1 MGMHQQRWDIAKIR
15 RRHKA
20 YRNLLLLELVMI
32 WLIPFSQ
39 RFPLIIDLGAV
50 ALEVFFLN
58 LVVHLSVLR
67 SGRRLVYS
75 LGGCSLLVEL
85 LWIMSRHGS
94 AAAAMAAPWIGSLA
108 LLRFVL
114 FVLFFGLVQVRLV
127 RSLIREPFVTTS
139 VLMGA
144 AAGYVLIGL
153 LGGVLLNTLF
163 LLHPVAFG
171 GLPSPPDATLTMASL
186 ELLTTV
192 GSGALVS
199 SNLAAQ
205 AAAFTITLT
214 GQMYV
219 AILIALVLGRFH
231 RRVPH

>member
-1 MGMHQQRWDIAKIR
+1 MGMHQQRWDIARIR
-15 RRHKA
+15 RRHRA
-20 YRNLLLLELVMI
+20 YRNLLLLELLMV

-39 RFPLIIDLGAV
+39 RFPLIIDLSAV
-50 ALEVFFLN
+50 ALELFFLH

-67 SGRRLVYS
+67 SGRRLVYA

-85 LWIMSRHGS
+85 LWIGSRHGG
-94 AAAAMAAPWIGSLA
+94 AAVAIPVPWIGSLA

-114 FVLFFGLVQVRLV
+114 FVLFSGLVMVRLV

-153 LGGVLLNTLF
+153 LGGVLLNTLY

-171 GLPSPPDATLTMASL
+171 GA
-186 ELLTTV
+186 
-192 GSGALVS
+192 ALS
-199 SNLAAQ
+199 
-205 AAAFTITLT
+205 T
-214 GQMYV
+214 
-219 AILIALVLGRFH
+219 
-231 RRVPH
+231 

>member
-1 MGMHQQRWDIAKIR
+1 
-15 RRHKA
+15 
-20 YRNLLLLELVMI
+20 
-32 WLIPFSQ
+32 
-39 RFPLIIDLGAV
+39 
-50 ALEVFFLN
+50 
-58 LVVHLSVLR
+58 
-67 SGRRLVYS
+67 
-75 LGGCSLLVEL
+75 
-85 LWIMSRHGS
+85 
-94 AAAAMAAPWIGSLA
+94 
-108 LLRFVL
+108 
-114 FVLFFGLVQVRLV
+114 
-127 RSLIREPFVTTS
+127 
-139 VLMGA
+139 
-144 AAGYVLIGL
+144 VLIGL

-171 GLPSPPDATLTMASL
+171 GLPSPADATLTMASL

-231 RRVPH
+231 RRVRQ

>member
-67 SGRRLVYS
+67 SGRRLVYA

-94 AAAAMAAPWIGSLA
+94 AAAAMPVPWIGSLA

-153 LGGVLLNTLF
+153 LDL
-163 LLHPVAFG
+163 
-171 GLPSPPDATLTMASL
+171 D
-186 ELLTTV
+186 
-192 GSGALVS
+192 
-199 SNLAAQ
+199 
-205 AAAFTITLT
+205 
-214 GQMYV
+214 
-219 AILIALVLGRFH
+219 
-231 RRVPH
+231 